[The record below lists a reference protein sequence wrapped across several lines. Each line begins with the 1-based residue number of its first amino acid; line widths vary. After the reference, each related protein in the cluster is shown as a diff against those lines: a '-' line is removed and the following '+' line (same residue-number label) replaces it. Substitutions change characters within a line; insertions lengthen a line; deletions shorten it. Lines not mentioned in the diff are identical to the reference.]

1 MTINV
6 LFFAHLQDIAGS
18 RQQNISIHDSA
29 TVRDVAA
36 LLERQYPQFARLLDY
51 GRVAVNAEF
60 AEADTPLRE
69 GDEVAFLPPVS
80 GG

>member
-1 MTINV
+1 MS
-6 LFFAHLQDIAGS
+6 LPCLSGS
-18 RQQNISIHDSA
+18 IYSSRA
-29 TVRDVAA
+29 CC
-36 LLERQYPQFARLLDY
+36 DY

-69 GDEVAFLPPVS
+69 GDEVAFLQPVS